1 MTPTLVELLFSTLL
15 VIHCIL
21 VTEVLGILSQHL
33 REHDV
38 SLIPAVVT
46 IIMIQ
51 DATQHTTDYLR
62 QT

>member
-38 SLIPAVVT
+38 SLISENAVVCVT
-46 IIMIQ
+46 NYEE
-51 DATQHTTDYLR
+51 A
-62 QT
+62 